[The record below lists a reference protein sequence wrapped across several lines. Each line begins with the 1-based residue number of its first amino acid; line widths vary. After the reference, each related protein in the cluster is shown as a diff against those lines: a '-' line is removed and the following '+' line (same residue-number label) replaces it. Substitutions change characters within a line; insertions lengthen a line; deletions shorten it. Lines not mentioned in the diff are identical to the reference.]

1 MPEKTTKSF
10 VARAKDARWTK
21 GGLRSYFA
29 YRDLGIQDAS
39 KGKVLAHVIRAD
51 QPCQGPMGYHSH
63 ALDFQ
68 MVYMLRGW
76 ARVYLEDIG
85 EIRVEAGDMWYQA
98 PGVKHELLEYSDDW
112 EVIEITTPADFA
124 TTDFPAPDFSAKDA
138 AARAKGPSGA

>member
-1 MPEKTTKSF
+1 
-10 VARAKDARWTK
+10 
-21 GGLRSYFA
+21 
-29 YRDLGIQDAS
+29 
-39 KGKVLAHVIRAD
+39 
-51 QPCQGPMGYHSH
+51 MGYHSH